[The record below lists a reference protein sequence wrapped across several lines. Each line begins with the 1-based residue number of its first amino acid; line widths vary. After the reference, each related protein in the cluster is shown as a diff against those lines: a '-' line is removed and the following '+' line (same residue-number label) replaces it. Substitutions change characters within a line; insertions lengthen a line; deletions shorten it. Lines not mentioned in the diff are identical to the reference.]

1 MQHLTMAVIA
11 VLCAQFV
18 LHKYPE
24 RVSKHDD
31 HRLMPINYV
40 NVTVKAR
47 AHLWLIRQGYALA
60 DLRNVSC
67 FATALIIAFL
77 IAAQSRQRS

>member
-47 AHLWLIRQGYALA
+47 AHLVAYKTTKRL
-60 DLRNVSC
+60 D
-67 FATALIIAFL
+67 
-77 IAAQSRQRS
+77 